1 MNLELNGK
9 VAVVTGGGSG
19 VGREIAGLLCSEGA
33 MVAVVDIIGE
43 KAEETVKMLVGRG
56 GKTQA
61 YQADVIDS
69 DSVDRLAGNVLEQLG
84 SIDILFNNAGYGM
97 FKSFKDSTREDWMA
111 DINVNLIGTLNC
123 TRAFINVMIEKR
135 YGRIINIISDAGRV
149 GEPFMTTYSAAKAA
163 VAGFSKALAKE
174 VGQSGITVNC
184 VALGTTKTPLM
195 APFLTPEIERKMIKN
210 YPLGRLGLPH
220 EPARM
225 AVFLSSEAASW
236 ITGQVIAVNGG
247 YSMI

>member
-1 MNLELNGK
+1 MDLGLNGK

-33 MVAVVDIIGE
+33 IVAVVDIVME

-56 GKTQA
+56 GKAQA
-61 YQADVIDS
+61 YQADIIDS
-69 DSVDRLAGNVLEQLG
+69 GSVNTLAENVLRQF
-84 SIDILFNNAGYGM
+84 SSVDILFNNAGYGM
-97 FKSFKDSTREDWMA
+97 FKSFKDSTREDWMV

-123 TRAFINVMIEKR
+123 TRALINVMIEKKF
-135 YGRIINIISDAGRV
+135 GRIINIVSDAGRV

-163 VAGFSKALAKE
+163 VVGFSKALAKE
-174 VGQSGITVNC
+174 VGRSGITVNR

-195 APFLTPEIERKMIKN
+195 TPFLNPEMERKMIKN

-220 EPARM
+220 EPACM
-225 AVFLSSEAASW
+225 AVFLSSEIGRAH
-236 ITGQVIAVNGG
+236 V
-247 YSMI
+247 